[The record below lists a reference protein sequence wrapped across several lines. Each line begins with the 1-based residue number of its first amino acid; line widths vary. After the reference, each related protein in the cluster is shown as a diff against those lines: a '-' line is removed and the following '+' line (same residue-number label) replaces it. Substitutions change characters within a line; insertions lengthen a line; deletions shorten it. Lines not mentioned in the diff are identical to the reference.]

1 MSFLKNYRLVHVN
14 QLQVLVKQWSQLVIK
29 TQRLGPPA
37 QEIQVGRSGWSLG
50 ICISD
55 KAPGDVGMAGSGTT
69 FEEPLK
75 AVCLL

>member
-1 MSFLKNYRLVHVN
+1 MLLKYR
-14 QLQVLVKQWSQLVIK
+14 
-29 TQRLGPPA
+29 RLGPPA

-55 KAPGDVGMAGSGTT
+55 KAPGDVGMAVSGTT

-75 AVCLL
+75 AVCLLQ